1 MTHERS
7 TFGLGCMIAA
17 LATSAPAV
25 AAQDLK
31 PDPEG
36 FIVAQPADLVPPDGG
51 RRITILGDPSQPG
64 PYVIRL
70 TWEPGQGS
78 RPHYHDQARFITVLE
93 GTWYVATGAHSDVYD
108 PSSMTAVPAGSFIYE
123 PPNGHHYDMA
133 KDERVVVQIA
143 GIGPVGSTQ
152 IPQAEDGSPARQ

>member
-1 MTHERS
+1 MKP
-7 TFGLGCMIAA
+7 GLA
-17 LATSAPAV
+17 LCILLLVAPPL

-31 PDPEG
+31 PDSEG
-36 FIVAQPADLVPPDGG
+36 FVVATPEEIVAPDGG
-51 RRITILGDPSQPG
+51 RRVTLFGDPSKPG

-78 RPHYHDQARFITVLE
+78 RPHYHDQARYITVLE
-93 GTWYVATGAHSDVYD
+93 GTWYVSTGAHSDVYD
-108 PSSMTAVPAGSFIYE
+108 PDSMTPVPAGSFIYE

-143 GIGPVGSTQ
+143 GMGPVGSTQ
-152 IPQAEDGSPARQ
+152 LPQADVSSGR

>member
-1 MTHERS
+1 MKRS
-7 TFGLGCMIAA
+7 VVVWGLVCAAGTFLVDGHR
-17 LATSAPAV
+17 V
-25 AAQDLK
+25 AAQGLT

-36 FIVAQPADLVPPDGG
+36 FVVATPADLVPPDGG
-51 RRITILGDPSQPG
+51 RRITILGDPSEPG

-78 RPHYHDQARFITVLE
+78 RPHYHDRARYITVLE
-93 GTWYVATGAHSDVYD
+93 GTWWVSTGEHSDVYD
-108 PSSMTAVPAGSFIYE
+108 PDSMTPVPAGSFIYE

-143 GIGPVGSTQ
+143 GMGPVGSTS
-152 IPQAEDGSPARQ
+152 IPQPGDEDRP

>member
-1 MTHERS
+1 MK
-7 TFGLGCMIAA
+7 LGRVVCAFLLAA
-17 LATSAPAV
+17 APA

-36 FIVAQPADLVPPDGG
+36 FIVAGPDDLVPPDGE
-51 RRITILGDPSQPG
+51 RRITLFGDPSKPG

-78 RPHYHDQARFITVLE
+78 RPHYHDQARYITVIE
-93 GTWYVATGAHSDVYD
+93 GTWYVSTGAHSDVYD
-108 PSSMTAVPAGSFIYE
+108 PDSMTPVPAGSFIYE

-143 GIGPVGSTQ
+143 GMGPVGSTQ
-152 IPQAEDGSPARQ
+152 ISSAR

>member
-1 MTHERS
+1 MKP
-7 TFGLGCMIAA
+7 GLA
-17 LATSAPAV
+17 LCILLLVAPPL

-31 PDPEG
+31 PDSEG
-36 FIVAQPADLVPPDGG
+36 FVVATPEEIVAPDGG
-51 RRITILGDPSQPG
+51 RRVTLFGDPSKPG

-78 RPHYHDQARFITVLE
+78 RPHYHDQARYITVLE
-93 GTWYVATGAHSDVYD
+93 GTWYVSTGAHSDVYD
-108 PSSMTAVPAGSFIYE
+108 PDSMTPVPAGSFIYE

-143 GIGPVGSTQ
+143 GMGPVGSTQ
-152 IPQAEDGSPARQ
+152 LPQAGDEDRQD